1 MLNGKYTSIK
11 NEIKIQTQNKGNPNC
26 VLTQILGTDVLST
39 KGESWVMLVVVIKNT
54 PHTYTDQKNAIYFPN
69 FGKHEA
75 YFPKLVIKNTP
86 RTQAALA
93 EEKGHM

>member
-39 KGESWVMLVVVIKNT
+39 KGESWVMLVVVIKNI
-54 PHTYTDQKNAIYFPN
+54 PHTYIDQKHEIYFPN
-69 FGKHEA
+69 FGKLWVLRST
-75 YFPKLVIKNTP
+75 FPFP
-86 RTQAALA
+86 SAS
-93 EEKGHM
+93 G